1 MRRSTVLASLS
12 GLVLACLFAAELRA
26 QPKAVKLTNKWMGS
40 VDDVALKKGVPE
52 VITNEK
58 AFEKVWKAWKVGAKL
73 PKVDFTKEI
82 VLVGTTSGSR
92 LNLSARL
99 DDKGDLQIIGFGTA
113 DFGPGFR
120 YVLGTVPRAGVKTVN
135 KKELP
140 KE

>member
-1 MRRSTVLASLS
+1 MRFSQRSACLS
-12 GLVLACLFAAELRA
+12 GVVLVALLAPELRA
-26 QPKAVKLTNKWMGS
+26 QAKPVPLTNKWTGS
-40 VDDVALKKGVPE
+40 VADAALKKDVPE
-52 VITNEK
+52 VITSAK
-58 AFEKVWKAWKVGAKL
+58 ALEKVWNAWMVKGKL
-73 PKVDFTKEI
+73 PKIDFTKEI

-92 LNLSARL
+92 LNLSGRL
-99 DDKGDLQIIGFGTA
+99 DDKGDLQIIGLGTA

>member
-1 MRRSTVLASLS
+1 LACWSGIVLA
-12 GLVLACLFAAELRA
+12 ALFATEVRA

-52 VITNEK
+52 VIVSEK
-58 AFEKVWKAWKVGAKL
+58 TLEKVWKSWKVGAKM
-73 PKVDFTKEI
+73 PKIDFTKEI

>member
-1 MRRSTVLASLS
+1 MRTPTALACLSGIVLA
-12 GLVLACLFAAELRA
+12 LFAAEVRA
-26 QPKAVKLTNKWMGS
+26 QPKNVKLTNTWKGS

-52 VITNEK
+52 VIVSEK
-58 AFEKVWKAWKVGAKL
+58 TLEKVWKSWKVGAKM
-73 PKVDFTKEI
+73 PKIDFTKEI
-82 VLVGTTSGSR
+82 VILGTTSGSL

-99 DDKGDLQIIGFGTA
+99 DDKGNLQIIGFGTA

-120 YVLGTVPRAGVKTVN
+120 YVIATVPRDGVKTVN